1 MSLKHRVLW
10 SEGLFLRPHHF
21 QQQDR
26 YLEGLLEGR
35 CRDLRPFSWGFS
47 ELVIDRDQLRI
58 GKLAITRAR
67 GVFPDGTP
75 FDMPDVD
82 PAPPALDI
90 DPETRDQRLH
100 LAIPIRKE
108 GEPEY
113 AGDAQAEGLAR
124 YVGHEVSVRDSADYG
139 RNGVDLRVGQLR
151 SRVMLEQEQ
160 REDYACLGLAWVLE
174 VRADRSVLI
183 NDEYIPP
190 MLNVRNQP
198 KLDGFVRELK
208 GMLHQRGDALAG
220 HISTSGQGGAA
231 EVSEFLLLQTVNRYE
246 PVVGHLA
253 ELATVHPTDLYA
265 ALLEIAGDLSTF
277 NPSRRA
283 PEFAPYRHD
292 NLAATFEPVTTSLRE
307 SLGKTIERR
316 AVQIPLKEPR
326 FGIRAGLLADR
337 TLLDS
342 ADFVLAVRANMPSEE
357 LRAQFP
363 PQAKIGAVE
372 TIKRLIES
380 GVPGIRVNALAVAP
394 RQIPY
399 HADFVYFQ
407 LDRNGDHWADMRSSG
422 GFAIYVASEL
432 PGMDMQFWAIRR

>member
-26 YLEGLLEGR
+26 YFESYIEAR
-35 CRDLRPFSWGFS
+35 CRELQSHSWGFS
-47 ELVIDRDQLRI
+47 ELQLDSDQLRI
-58 GKLAITRAR
+58 GKVAIARAR

-75 FDMPDVD
+75 FNIPDVD
-82 PAPPALDI
+82 SAPPALDI
-90 DPETRDQRLH
+90 DTDTRNQRVH
-100 LAIPIRKE
+100 LALPIRKE

-113 AGDAQAEGLAR
+113 ASEAQTEGLAR
-124 YVGHEVSVRDSADYG
+124 FTGHEISVRDSADYG
-139 RNGVDLRVGQLR
+139 QNSAELRVGRLR
-151 SRVMLEQEQ
+151 SQLLLDRQE
-160 REDYACLGLAWVLE
+160 REDYACLGIAE
-174 VRADRSVLI
+174 VVEARADRTVVI
-183 NDEYIPP
+183 NNEYVPP
-190 MLNVRNQP
+190 MLDVCGQP
-198 KLDGFVRELK
+198 NLSGFVRELK

-220 HISTSGQGGAA
+220 HVSTSGQGGAA

-246 PVVGHLA
+246 PLIGHLA
-253 ELATVHPTDLYA
+253 ELSGLHPADLFS
-265 ALLEIAGDLSTF
+265 ALLELAGDLATF
-277 NPSRRA
+277 NPSRR
-283 PEFAPYRHD
+283 PPDFPPYNHD
-292 NLAATFEPVTTSLRE
+292 ELAATYAPVIASLRE
-307 SLGKTIERR
+307 SLGKTIERK
-316 AVQIPLKEPR
+316 AVQVPLKAPR

-337 TLLDS
+337 TLLDT
-342 ADFVLAVRANMPSEE
+342 ADFVLAVRANMPSDD

-380 GVPGIRVNALAVAP
+380 GVPGIRVNALPVAP

-399 HADFVYFQ
+399 HADYVYFQ
-407 LDRNGDHWADMRSSG
+407 LDRGSEHWSDMQNSG

>member
-1 MSLKHRVLW
+1 MSSKHRVLW
-10 SEGLFLRPHHF
+10 SEGMLLLPQHF

-26 YLEGLLEGR
+26 YFEGLVEGR
-35 CRDLRPFSWGFS
+35 ARALRPYSWGFT

-58 GKLAITRAR
+58 GKIVITRAK

-82 PAPPALDI
+82 PVPAALDV
-90 DPETRDQRLH
+90 DPDTRDQRIH
-100 LAIPIRKE
+100 LAVPISKE

-113 AGDAQAEGLAR
+113 ASDAQAEGLAR
-124 YVGHEVSVRDSADYG
+124 FSGHEVSVRDSADYS
-139 RNGVDLRVGQLR
+139 RSGVDVRVGQLR
-151 SRVMLEQEQ
+151 SRVMLEHEQ
-160 REDYACLGLAWVLE
+160 REDYACLGLGWVLE
-174 VRADRSVLI
+174 VRADRSVLLS
-183 NDEYIPP
+183 DEYIPP
-190 MLNVRNQP
+190 MLDVSGQP
-198 KLDGFVRELK
+198 KLDGFVKELK

-220 HISTSGQGGAA
+220 HVSTSGQGGAA
-231 EVSEFLLLQTVNRYE
+231 EVSEFLLLQAVNRYE
-246 PVVGHLA
+246 PVIGHLMN
-253 ELATVHPTDLYA
+253 LPGVHPADLYTY
-265 ALLEIAGDLSTF
+265 LLEVAGDLATF
-277 NPSRRA
+277 NPARRA
-283 PEFAPYRHD
+283 PEFPAYRHD
-292 NLAATFEPVTTSLRE
+292 DLAATFQPVLTSLRE

-342 ADFVLAVRANMPSEE
+342 ADFVLAVRADMPSDD
-357 LRAQFP
+357 LRGQFP

-399 HADFVYFQ
+399 HADYVYFQ
-407 LDRNGDHWADMRSSG
+407 LDRNGDHWADMQNSG